1 MTLESLVGFL
11 HRLNPGWSAV
21 KIAREA
27 GCSIDEAQRIAR
39 RHQYVLPPG
48 DAQRGVNAWRLASAV
63 DALLDLNDDTP
74 ATIAEKAHAKAR
86 RAVAY
91 YEGRRVR
98 HV

>member
-1 MTLESLVGFL
+1 MTLEGLVGLL
-11 HRLNPGWSAV
+11 HRLNPAWSAV

-39 RHQYVLPPG
+39 RNQYVLPPS
-48 DAQRGVNAWRLASAV
+48 DAQRGVNAWRLATAV
-63 DALLDLNDDTP
+63 DALLDLDDDTP
-74 ATIAEKAHAKAR
+74 AAIVAKAHARAR